1 MKIIIEND
9 KGKIVMGGGI
19 DSDFNLLSAEGL
31 GLPPKSYTTVEKVGK
46 SGQDTVNVRIMPRII
61 TISGD
66 VFIKDNRNIDKF
78 LDVLAQDVWV
88 TVCKG
93 RKRRKIYTKIK
104 EFEIY
109 NKNGGY
115 SGFVLQL
122 EADEPFFRDVESE
135 ENYIFKRE
143 NMVTGNID
151 LPCIFT
157 KRTVGMNITNKGS
170 QRSYPKI
177 IIYDMGSNG
186 KNVTEKSLGFINKK
200 TGATVMFEYGTS
212 TGEVVT
218 VDFDKRKAFSNI
230 SGDISGF
237 LALEN
242 YLSAFYFDA
251 GENFIDVINNTDREV
266 SPVCIHENYYNECL

>member
-78 LDVLAQDVWV
+78 LDVLAQDVWLAV
-88 TVCKG
+88 YKG

-122 EADEPFFRDVESE
+122 EADEPFFKDVESE
-135 ENYIFKRE
+135 LNYIFRRE
-143 NMVTGNID
+143 NMVTGEIT

-157 KRTVGMNITNKGS
+157 KRTVGKNILNKGNEK
-170 QRSYPKI
+170 SYPKL

-186 KNVTEKSLGFINKK
+186 KNVTEKSIGFVNKN
-200 TGATVMFEYGTS
+200 TGASVLFEYETFP
-212 TGEVVT
+212 GEVIT
-218 VDFDKRKAFSNI
+218 VDFEKRKVNSNI
-230 SGDISGF
+230 KGDISGF

-242 YLSAFYFDA
+242 YLSAFYLDV
-251 GENFIDVINNTDREV
+251 GENFIDIINNTDREL
-266 SPVCIHENYYNECL
+266 SPVCIHDNYYNECL